1 MRWVSR
7 AVSIPLIKNYD
18 STLYP
23 KSKREAIIT
32 KSSFCVVLLRQTIY
46 GEPVEPMEE
55 KIYISESPENLKSFA
70 ARFLEEKMRSPRAR
84 ALVVSLVGNLG
95 AGKTTFVQGAA
106 ESLGVTRAMPSPT
119 FTLMREVE
127 LPREVKGI
135 TMIYHFDW
143 FRLEHEADI
152 VALGW
157 DDIIKDPKNLV
168 LVEWGDKFP
177 QLFPKGTYQ
186 ITLSHK

>member
-1 MRWVSR
+1 
-7 AVSIPLIKNYD
+7 
-18 STLYP
+18 
-23 KSKREAIIT
+23 
-32 KSSFCVVLLRQTIY
+32 
-46 GEPVEPMEE
+46 MEE
-55 KIYISESPENLKSFA
+55 KTHTSKSPEELKSFA
-70 ARFLEEKMRSPRAR
+70 ASFLEEKMQSPRTR

-95 AGKTTFVQGAA
+95 AGKTTFVQGIA
-106 ESLGVTRAMPSPT
+106 EFLGIVRSMVSPT

-127 LPREVKGI
+127 LPRETGGI

-143 FRLEHEADI
+143 FRLKHGADI

-177 QLFPKGTYQ
+177 QLFPEGTYQ